1 VRGTVGTRR
10 EVGGEGMRGSGGR
23 RGKGGQT
30 DKKSSGRGN
39 RTKGQGGRKE
49 ERKQEMKEVREER
62 RREGEGRRVYGGRG
76 EEGASPP
83 DRGLLGPPVYLHLK
97 TPNKT
102 LPQVVGE
109 GKGGKEGRREE
120 DRQQRLR

>member
-1 VRGTVGTRR
+1 
-10 EVGGEGMRGSGGR
+10 
-23 RGKGGQT
+23 
-30 DKKSSGRGN
+30 
-39 RTKGQGGRKE
+39 
-49 ERKQEMKEVREER
+49 MKEVREER

-83 DRGLLGPPVYLHLK
+83 DRGLLGPPVYVYLHLK
-97 TPNKT
+97 TPKKPLPQVVGESKGGKEGTDRGLLGPPVYLHLKTPKKT